1 MSNKMISDVQNTYIS
16 CENIFCQEVPQ
27 LHTICEAGHSGRGSG
42 GGGGGGRWGCE
53 MQNFQNLTPKTP

>member
-1 MSNKMISDVQNTYIS
+1 MCKILIYHVKIYFVKKYLNFIPCAKLDILV
-16 CENIFCQEVPQ
+16 
-27 LHTICEAGHSGRGSG
+27 GGR